1 MCDNKLDHTNCTDTR
16 LAPLQCPVGGYMSTV
31 SQYIICKS
39 TEYTENNI
47 IHSNTSA
54 VCDDGMD
61 TQCVTPIPGCE
72 IHKHQL
78 FFIRN
83 FIRNSFI
90 RIL

>member
-1 MCDNKLDHTNCTDTR
+1 
-16 LAPLQCPVGGYMSTV
+16 MSTV

-39 TEYTENNI
+39 TVYTFRNN

-78 FFIRN
+78 CNNITNCKDGSDEKSSLCSRVTTQDCQ
-83 FIRNSFI
+83 RKYTSVHH
-90 RIL
+90 